1 MVASIQMGLEHLT
14 QFISIG
20 EFSCV
25 FVLVGGGG
33 RLECREDLAWLS
45 PSWLLMANKLFL
57 VLICAPNVGCHRYCL
72 VSSSLHG
79 LRVQY
84 LNKAWI

>member
-1 MVASIQMGLEHLT
+1 MCLFCWMVG
-14 QFISIG
+14 
-20 EFSCV
+20 
-25 FVLVGGGG
+25 VGWNVEKTSPGF
-33 RLECREDLAWLS
+33 S

-79 LRVQY
+79 LRVHY